1 MESTEIWKRVMGW
14 CPESNEHLEHLI
26 ASSLGHQFPGL
37 MQSEPRRVDYDN
49 GIPLHHAK
57 ADNLGF

>member
-1 MESTEIWKRVMGW
+1 MGW